1 MDCSFCFFFLS
12 PTYTQNSP
20 QHSNPY
26 THTHTHTPHFLY
38 LVYLVGSPDGAA
50 VKNLPAN
57 IGYAGDVGSI
67 LGQKNPLE

>member
-12 PTYTQNSP
+12 PTYTQNIP

-26 THTHTHTPHFLY
+26 THTHTTFSVLS
-38 LVYLVGSPDGAA
+38 YLVGSPDGAA

-57 IGYAGDVGSI
+57 VGYAGDVGSI